1 MGKKNKKTMKEG
13 GGSQFSPATVF
24 VANLPYSFT
33 TSQLEESFSDVGPI
47 RRCFMVT
54 QKDAN
59 RAIELKNGS
68 SLGGR
73 KIGVKHATHRAPLEQ
88 RRSKG
93 NQDDTVKTKNEEEA
107 FSPAQ
112 ASKTKNDKDGLSPGM
127 LKREQASNS
136 EELGKSAEPSKTAKL
151 RTSVSGEGSCSE
163 KQRVART
170 VICGGLRDSDM
181 AADVHHRARECGTVS
196 SVTYP
201 LSKEDLEHHGLAQ
214 DGCKMDASSVLFTSV
229 KSARACVAML
239 HQKEIGGG
247 FIWARQLGGE
257 GSKIRKWK
265 LIVRNLPFK
274 AKVNEIKDMFS
285 AAGFV
290 WDVFIPKNQD
300 TGLSRGFAFVKFA
313 CKQDAENA
321 IKKFN
326 GNLLSKRPIAVD
338 WAVPKRIYTTGAH
351 AAAAA
356 VLEDGNI
363 CIYSLLKLM
372 VQTCASEEGSEGE
385 DDSSGLDDEE
395 EDADEET
402 QQPHGRIVDLDDSDN
417 VEKDVNTPELDF
429 DEEAHV
435 ARKVL
440 KNLISSSSIEMPG
453 SVGDDSTNQRGKKD
467 DETVNVTNDSTLL
480 PKKNRDAETVSM
492 LNKSSDGSTT
502 GPKPGNSS
510 KGHTI
515 NHKATEGE
523 EELQR
528 TIFICNLPFDTT
540 TEEVKQRFSGFGEVQ
555 SFVPVLH
562 QVTKRPRGTGFL
574 KFRTADAAFSAAK
587 DVAGLGIFLKGRQLK
602 VLKALDK
609 KAAHDKDLEK
619 TKKEDHDLRNLYLAK
634 EGLIIEGTPAA
645 EGVSASDMSKRQSLE
660 KKKATK
666 LQSPNFHLSKTR
678 LIVYNLPKSMTE
690 KELKKLCMDA
700 VTSRAT
706 KQKPMIRQAVSK
718 NHSRGVA
725 FVEFAEH
732 QHALVALRVLN
743 NNPETFGAEHRPI
756 VEFALDNVQTLKQR
770 NDKAQQLALCDG
782 AKGVHHKYV
791 SQAPDDLANKLLG
804 KRKSRGEIRS
814 SSTSGTK
821 KSNEL
826 ESEVL
831 EGAAT
836 EDGRSTKKQ
845 KSFATGGRENKFPSV
860 EKLEGSSQKLRDR
873 QGGRQADGGES
884 LQGERAPMN
893 DHKSQPRN
901 KQTEKRKF
909 PAQTE
914 GKKEGSSSMNRKK
927 TKRNKDPLGR
937 DMGDKLDMLIEQ
949 YRSKFSQQSA
959 ERAER
964 TEGENQGRRQLRR
977 WFQS

>member
-1 MGKKNKKTMKEG
+1 A
-13 GGSQFSPATVF
+13 AT
-24 VANLPYSFT
+24 
-33 TSQLEESFSDVGPI
+33 E
-47 RRCFMVT
+47 
-54 QKDAN
+54 DAN

-68 SLGGR
+68 SVGGR
-73 KIGVKHATHRAPLEQ
+73 KIGVKHAMHRAPLEQ

-93 NQDDTVKTKNEEEA
+93 NQDDTVKTKNGEEA
-107 FSPAQ
+107 LSPSIAKREQ
-112 ASKTKNDKDGLSPGM
+112 ASKTKNDKDG
-127 LKREQASNS
+127 
-136 EELGKSAEPSKTAKL
+136 KSAEPIKTAKL

-170 VICGGLRDSDM
+170 IICGGLRNADM

-290 WDVFIPKNQD
+290 WDVFIPKNPD
-300 TGLSRGFAFVKFA
+300 TGLSRGFAFVKFT

-351 AAAAA
+351 VAAA
-356 VLEDGNI
+356 LEDG
-363 CIYSLLKLM
+363 
-372 VQTCASEEGSEGE
+372 EEGSEGE
-385 DDSSGLDDEE
+385 DDSSGLDDDE
-395 EDADEET
+395 EDADEKT
-402 QQPHGRIVDLDDSDN
+402 PQPHGPIVDLDDSDS
-417 VEKDVNTPELDF
+417 VEKDVNTLELDF
-429 DEEAHV
+429 DEEADV

-453 SVGDDSTNQRGKKD
+453 SVGDDSTSQRGKKD
-467 DETVNVTNDSTLL
+467 DETMKVANDSTL
-480 PKKNRDAETVSM
+480 PKKNGDAETVST

-510 KGHTI
+510 KVHTI
-515 NHKATEGE
+515 NLKAAEGE

-555 SFVPVLH
+555 SFVSVLH

-574 KFRTADAAFSAAK
+574 KFRTTDAADAAFSAAK

-609 KAAHDKDLEK
+609 KAAHDKGLEK
-619 TKKEDHDLRNLYLAK
+619 TKKEDHDHRNLYLAK

-666 LQSPNFHLSKTR
+666 LQSPNFHVSKTR
-678 LIVYNLPKSMTE
+678 LIIYNLPKSMIE

-743 NNPETFGAEHRPI
+743 NNPETFGVEHRPI
-756 VEFALDNVQTLKQR
+756 VEFALDNVQMLKQR
-770 NDKAQQLALCDG
+770 NDKAQQLALRDG
-782 AKGVHHKYV
+782 AKELHHKYV
-791 SQAPDDLANKLLG
+791 SQAPDDLANKVLG

-814 SSTSGTK
+814 SSTSATK
-821 KSNEL
+821 KSDEL
-826 ESEVL
+826 ESKVL

-836 EDGRSTKKQ
+836 EDGRSTKNQ
-845 KSFATGGRENKFPSV
+845 KSFPTGGRENKFPSMK
-860 EKLEGSSQKLRDR
+860 KLEGSSQKLRDR
-873 QGGRQADGGES
+873 QRGGKADGGES

-893 DHKSQPRN
+893 DHKSRPRN
-901 KQTEKRKF
+901 KLTEKRKF

-914 GKKEGSSSMNRKK
+914 GKKEEGSSMNRKK

-949 YRSKFSQQSA
+949 YRSKFSQHSA
-959 ERAER
+959 EK
-964 TEGENQGRRQLRR
+964 TEGENQGPRQLRR

>member
-1 MGKKNKKTMKEG
+1 VDRTP
-13 GGSQFSPATVF
+13 SAAT
-24 VANLPYSFT
+24 
-33 TSQLEESFSDVGPI
+33 E
-47 RRCFMVT
+47 
-54 QKDAN
+54 DAN

-68 SLGGR
+68 SVGGR
-73 KIGVKHATHRAPLEQ
+73 KIGVKHAMHRAPLEQ

-93 NQDDTVKTKNEEEA
+93 NQDDAVKTKNEEEA
-107 FSPAQ
+107 LSPAIAKCEQ
-112 ASKTKNDKDGLSPGM
+112 TSKTENDRDGLSPRM

-136 EELGKSAEPSKTAKL
+136 QELGLALLLILGKSAEPSKTAKL
-151 RTSVSGEGSCSE
+151 RTSVSGEGSFSE

-170 VICGGLRDSDM
+170 VICGGLRNADM

-214 DGCKMDASSVLFTSV
+214 DGCKMDASSVLFASV

-257 GSKIRKWK
+257 GSKIQKWK

-290 WDVFIPKNQD
+290 WDVFIPKNPD
-300 TGLSRGFAFVKFA
+300 TGLSRGFAFVKFT

-351 AAAAA
+351 AAAA
-356 VLEDGNI
+356 LEDG
-363 CIYSLLKLM
+363 
-372 VQTCASEEGSEGE
+372 EEVSEGE
-385 DDSSGLDDEE
+385 DDSSGLDDDE
-395 EDADEET
+395 EDADKET
-402 QQPHGRIVDLDDSDN
+402 QQPHGPIVDLDDSDN
-417 VEKDVNTPELDF
+417 VEKDVNSLELDF
-429 DEEAHV
+429 DEEADV

-467 DETVNVTNDSTLL
+467 DETMNVTNDSTL
-480 PKKNRDAETVSM
+480 PKKNRDAETVST

-515 NHKATEGE
+515 NLKAAEGE

-540 TEEVKQRFSGFGEVQ
+540 TEEVKQRFSGFGDVQ

-574 KFRTADAAFSAAK
+574 KFRTTHAVDAAFSAAK

-619 TKKEDHDLRNLYLAK
+619 TKKEEHDHRNLYLAK

-660 KKKATK
+660 KKNATK
-666 LQSPNFHLSKTR
+666 LQSPNFHVSKTR
-678 LIVYNLPKSMTE
+678 LIIYNLPKSMTE

-706 KQKPMIRQAVSK
+706 KQKPMIRQIKCLKDSKQRQAVSK

-770 NDKAQQLALCDG
+770 NDKAQQLALRDG
-782 AKGVHHKYV
+782 AKDVHHKYV
-791 SQAPDDLANKLLG
+791 SRAPDDLTNKMLG

-821 KSNEL
+821 KSDEL

-873 QGGRQADGGES
+873 QGGRKADGGES
-884 LQGERAPMN
+884 VQGERAPMN
-893 DHKSQPRN
+893 DHKSRPRN

-909 PAQTE
+909 PAQTGGE
-914 GKKEGSSSMNRKK
+914 KEGSSSTNRKK

-949 YRSKFSQQSA
+949 YRSKFSKQSA
-959 ERAER
+959 EK